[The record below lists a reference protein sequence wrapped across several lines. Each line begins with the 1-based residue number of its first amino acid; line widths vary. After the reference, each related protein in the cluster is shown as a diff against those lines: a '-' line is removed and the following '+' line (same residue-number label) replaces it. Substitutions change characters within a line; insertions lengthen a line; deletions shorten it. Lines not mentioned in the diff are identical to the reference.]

1 MSSYNN
7 SGRSNRS
14 DSSSRSQSGG
24 YSGGSSS
31 RRSYG
36 GGGGGNRSR
45 YGRKTPKR
53 LDKNLF
59 VSEPVLKTEDTAPAY
74 VGKLYSE
81 MPLNNLIQEN
91 LAYKK
96 FVRTTE
102 IKEKTFDLIGKG
114 HDMLGIS
121 ATGSGKTGAFLIPM
135 IQKLLDNPGQKV
147 MVIAPTRE
155 LAQQIS
161 KEATTLLRNTRMYSG
176 LIIGGESA
184 KNQIWQLKK
193 GVQVLVGTP
202 GRMNDLIK
210 RGDLDASQYENIV
223 VDEVDRLF
231 DMGFIDDVKFIF
243 SKLKS
248 PRQTLFFSATLNKTV
263 ERVVESLSDSYDVV
277 KLSNNTPTTQVVQSI
292 IDYTHSQEKID
303 KLQEILD
310 TEAVEK
316 AIIFVETKRYADQ
329 VQMTLR
335 KAGLKVEA
343 IHGDKRQNV
352 RKRVIE
358 MFKRSKVNVLV
369 ATNVAARG
377 IDIDDIT
384 HVINLDEPTSYDE
397 YIHRIGRTGRNGSF
411 GTAFTFVKRG
421 M

>member
-14 DSSSRSQSGG
+14 GSSSSSRSGG
-24 YSGGSSS
+24 YSKSYSGGSS
-31 RRSYG
+31 RSYG
-36 GGGGGNRSR
+36 GGRSSR
-45 YGRKTPKR
+45 FSKKTPKR
-53 LDKNLF
+53 LDRNLF
-59 VSEPVLKTEDTAPAY
+59 VSKEVVKEENPAPTY
-74 VGKLYSE
+74 EGKLYSE
-81 MPLNNLIQEN
+81 MNLHSVIQDN
-91 LAYKK
+91 LAKK
-96 FVRTTE
+96 NFVRTTE
-102 IKEKTFDLIGKG
+102 IQEKTFDLIGKG

-147 MVIAPTRE
+147 MIIAPTRE

-161 KEATTLLRNTRMYSG
+161 KEATSLLTNTRMYSG
-176 LIIGGESA
+176 LIIGGESM

-193 GVQVLVGTP
+193 GVHILVGTP
-202 GRMNDLIK
+202 GRMNDLLK

-263 ERVVESLSDSYDVV
+263 EKVVDSLSQSYDVV

-316 AIIFVETKRYADQ
+316 AIIFVETKRYADT

-335 KAGLKVEA
+335 KAGLKVES

-352 RKRVIE
+352 RKRVID
-358 MFKRSKVNVLV
+358 MFKKSKIDVLV

-411 GTAFTFVKRG
+411 GTAYTFVKRG
-421 M
+421 A